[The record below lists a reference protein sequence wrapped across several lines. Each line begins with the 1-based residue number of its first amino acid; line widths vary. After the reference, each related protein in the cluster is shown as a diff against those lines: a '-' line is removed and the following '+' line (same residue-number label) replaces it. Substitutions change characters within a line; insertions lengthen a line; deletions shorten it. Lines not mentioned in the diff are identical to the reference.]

1 MTTPLQHRSDALPQR
16 LRPLTSPSPLSLL
29 LGLTLLSSAAF
40 AQPAPAPAPTS
51 STTAPQAV
59 LTAKGGLSRVLQ
71 AAVLTHPSV
80 RKAESERE
88 ASAIGIDEARARYL
102 PTLSAQTNQGSESKV
117 TWGLIRLQQPIW
129 AGGKLD
135 AGVDIAQSQFE
146 SSDAALLDSRRQM
159 MEQAAS
165 AYAAVIGLRTQL
177 ATAKAGVEEHEKLL
191 DLIKRRRE
199 GGIASESDIRLAMA
213 RLATVRTQA
222 RDIGGQLRRQ
232 ELDLSILTGGQAT
245 ADDPLPTLY
254 MNWAAPSELLAQA
267 RDAAPGV
274 RRRQRDV
281 QTVRHQA
288 SLHEAER
295 WPTVYLR
302 VDHDTGPTP
311 TVYNQPATRTG
322 LYVEANVDGSG
333 FVGYQR
339 IKADAARIAAAEE
352 DVRAASFE
360 VDRRL
365 KILLNDREL
374 AVQQLQDYDNVVQ
387 TQEQSLESALRQYDA
402 GRKNWVDVL
411 NTQRE
416 LLDARLS
423 RDRARQTADDAQ
435 LRVAVM
441 CGTLDPLAGLQ

>member
-1 MTTPLQHRSDALPQR
+1 
-16 LRPLTSPSPLSLL
+16 
-29 LGLTLLSSAAF
+29 
-40 AQPAPAPAPTS
+40 
-51 STTAPQAV
+51 
-59 LTAKGGLSRVLQ
+59 
-71 AAVLTHPSV
+71 
-80 RKAESERE
+80 
-88 ASAIGIDEARARYL
+88 
-102 PTLSAQTNQGSESKV
+102 
-117 TWGLIRLQQPIW
+117 
-129 AGGKLD
+129 
-135 AGVDIAQSQFE
+135 
-146 SSDAALLDSRRQM
+146 
-159 MEQAAS
+159 
-165 AYAAVIGLRTQL
+165 
-177 ATAKAGVEEHEKLL
+177 
-191 DLIKRRRE
+191 
-199 GGIASESDIRLAMA
+199 
-213 RLATVRTQA
+213 
-222 RDIGGQLRRQ
+222 
-232 ELDLSILTGGQAT
+232 
-245 ADDPLPTLY
+245 
-254 MNWAAPSELLAQA
+254 
-267 RDAAPGV
+267 
-274 RRRQRDV
+274 V

-311 TVYNQPATRTG
+311 TAYNQPATRTG

-333 FVGYQR
+333 LVGYQR

-365 KILLNDREL
+365 KMLLNDREL

-416 LLDARLS
+416 LLDARLA
-423 RDRARQTADDAQ
+423 RDRARQAADDAQ